1 MSCVSSVAVYGV
13 VLPPSPI
20 VFFHVFSSLLSF
32 SLGEVHFNETRLSSV
47 WRMDG
52 MIFKSSFGAWS
63 VGGKASQE
71 DSGRLHASNLSS
83 QRTHRDSHTG
93 GWRIIPHEKLDG
105 AAPHARSTPR
115 EAPLA
120 VSADA
125 STPASRALVLP
136 SGYKAFSKQ
145 RRLLSDQDCPRQHH
159 TAGKHGCGD
168 SYWWVVTKLSP
179 SFHQFVSML
188 SPSALL
194 NLSAFIR
201 RKKKQ
206 NN

>member
-1 MSCVSSVAVYGV
+1 MR
-13 VLPPSPI
+13 LDSPQYEEWMEW
-20 VFFHVFSSLLSF
+20 SLRAALA
-32 SLGEVHFNETRLSSV
+32 LGPT
-47 WRMDG
+47 
-52 MIFKSSFGAWS
+52 
-63 VGGKASQE
+63 VGKRPRKTAAGCMHQICLLNALT
-71 DSGRLHASNLSS
+71 G
-83 QRTHRDSHTG
+83 THTG
-93 GWRIIPHEKLDG
+93 GWRIIPREKLDG

-115 EAPLA
+115 ESPPC

-194 NLSAFIR
+194 NLSAFVRR
-201 RKKKQ
+201 RKKTEQLKVIQWVKSKQ
-206 NN
+206 TSKLCVGKTKVNLRPWLFYSKGRGG

>member
-20 VFFHVFSSLLSF
+20 VFFHVSSSLLSL

-71 DSGRLHASNLSS
+71 DSSRLHASNLSS

-93 GWRIIPHEKLDG
+93 GWRIIPREKLDG

-115 EAPLA
+115 EAPTC

-125 STPASRALVLP
+125 STRLPAEP
-136 SGYKAFSKQ
+136 SS
-145 RRLLSDQDCPRQHH
+145 CPL
-159 TAGKHGCGD
+159 AIKPFPNNVG
-168 SYWWVVTKLSP
+168 SSVTKTAPANIIRPANMAVATLIGELWP
-179 SFHQFVSML
+179 SCHQVFINS
-188 SPSALL
+188 SACCHQVP
-194 NLSAFIR
+194 F
-201 RKKKQ
+201 
-206 NN
+206 

>member
-1 MSCVSSVAVYGV
+1 MRLDSPQYEEWMEWSSRAALALGPPVGKRPRKTAAGCMHQICLLNALTGTHTQV
-13 VLPPSPI
+13 VDALFRARSWTELRHTR
-20 VFFHVFSSLLSF
+20 VQLL
-32 SLGEVHFNETRLSSV
+32 
-47 WRMDG
+47 
-52 MIFKSSFGAWS
+52 
-63 VGGKASQE
+63 
-71 DSGRLHASNLSS
+71 
-83 QRTHRDSHTG
+83 
-93 GWRIIPHEKLDG
+93 EKL
-105 AAPHARSTPR
+105 
-115 EAPLA
+115 PLRLRRRFDT
-120 VSADA
+120 S
-125 STPASRALVLP
+125 ASRALVLP

-168 SYWWVVTKLSP
+168 SYRWVVTKLSP